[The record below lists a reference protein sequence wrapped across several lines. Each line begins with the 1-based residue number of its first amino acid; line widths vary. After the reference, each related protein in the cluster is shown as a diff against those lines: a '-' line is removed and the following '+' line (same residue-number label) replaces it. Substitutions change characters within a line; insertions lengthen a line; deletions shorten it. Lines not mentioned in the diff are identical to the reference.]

1 LPRVAP
7 FGADILVTDI
17 FALPVRSRKYRTL
30 VCALLLV
37 TGCNSSAATRT
48 QAPADS
54 ATGEVEFALLGPN
67 EAALVVP
74 VSINGR
80 APVNFI
86 LDTGATL
93 TCIDVSLARVL
104 ELPDGN
110 STSGVAI
117 GAMSAGRV
125 ETVMIDTLRIGNA
138 AAYDL
143 LACQLDLA
151 ALREALGVQGLI
163 GLNFL
168 KSFDVALDFEHR
180 VLRLTTRAD

>member
-1 LPRVAP
+1 MKVLVLLIAV
-7 FGADILVTDI
+7 ILI
-17 FALPVRSRKYRTL
+17 
-30 VCALLLV
+30 
-37 TGCNSSAATRT
+37 GCDASVPAQTV
-48 QAPADS
+48 APADS
-54 ATGEVEFALLGPN
+54 AAGETAISLLGPN

-104 ELPDGN
+104 ELPGGEVTN
-110 STSGVAI
+110 GVAI

-125 ETVMIDTLRIGNA
+125 ETVRIDSLRIGNA

-143 LACQLDLA
+143 LACRLDLA

-168 KSFDVALDFEHR
+168 KSFDVALDFERR
-180 VLRLTTRAD
+180 VLPLTRPAD